1 MDDRIIVVDDEREIA
16 DLIGLIINLK
26 KPNLNWQTEAIAVK
40 QSIGV
45 LIAMFGGWVIAAV
58 LGIAYYLLYAV
69 IGSTLF
75 LCIAVVLL
83 ALLSALELKWIN
95 TRGSE
100 IFRYL

>member
-1 MDDRIIVVDDEREIA
+1 M
-16 DLIGLIINLK
+16 
-26 KPNLNWQTEAIAVK
+26 
-40 QSIGV
+40 
-45 LIAMFGGWVIAAV
+45 IAAV

>member
-1 MDDRIIVVDDEREIA
+1 MFTLFLA
-16 DLIGLIINLK
+16 AFGLIINLK

-45 LIAMFGGWVIAAV
+45 LIAMFGGWVIAAA

-69 IGSTLF
+69 IGSTVF